1 MSEEKNNN
9 QVQQEINRLVENGL
23 KALDEFRLLNQEQV
37 DYIVAKASVA
47 ALDQHGVL
55 AQHAIEE
62 TGRGVFEDK
71 ATKKLICLRT
81 RGAQYASHK
90 NSWCYFR

>member
-37 DYIVAKASVA
+37 DYIAAKA
-47 ALDQHGVL
+47 
-55 AQHAIEE
+55 
-62 TGRGVFEDK
+62 
-71 ATKKLICLRT
+71 
-81 RGAQYASHK
+81 
-90 NSWCYFR
+90 

>member
-62 TGRGVFEDK
+62 TGRGVRK
-71 ATKKLICLRT
+71 TYLPANT
-81 RGAQYASHK
+81 
-90 NSWCYFR
+90 WCTTCVTLKQLALFQTMK